1 MSIIL
6 GDQGILKR
14 ARQSANIMYD
24 AEVNTEVG
32 FNSIITQID
41 KVVLEKVEGEIF
53 FSNLTWENGLAKV
66 MISTKTEYNIEYQ
79 INTIEEKWIRIS
91 NNKEI
96 NNLKNNDVVNA
107 RLCNGEKRGEI
118 KSMEIKDTIAPQ
130 VEVELVRKTTN
141 SITIEVKGIDNESG
155 IGGYRFF
162 INEKEVENVEFLAN
176 EYTYKELED
185 GTQYILKVIAKD
197 NAGNESIGKLEEI
210 YTYCATTQCT
220 GPFEETISC
229 ANCKG
234 VGTITSKCTSFG
246 WTYCGHNTNKGT
258 RSSCVNCGTRTST
271 YYFVD
276 FECPVHNVNKS
287 ELVCCCNWSC
297 GEAWGRKQVSSGAI
311 KCSGTSTQK
320 CTNCAGTGK
329 VTTSIQCIH
338 KQSDTHWYCEHGNNQ
353 PANYHEIEQ

>member
-1 MSIIL
+1 M
-6 GDQGILKR
+6 GK
-14 ARQSANIMYD
+14 
-24 AEVNTEVG
+24 
-32 FNSIITQID
+32 
-41 KVVLEKVEGEIF
+41 IF
-53 FSNLTWENGLAKV
+53 CLMG
-66 MISTKTEYNIEYQ
+66 
-79 INTIEEKWIRIS
+79 
-91 NNKEI
+91 
-96 NNLKNNDVVNA
+96 
-107 RLCNGEKRGEI
+107 
-118 KSMEIKDTIAPQ
+118 KSSSGKDTIFKKIRDDKELNLKPIVSYTTRPKRTNETNG
-130 VEVELVRKTTN
+130 VE
-141 SITIEVKGIDNESG
+141 
-155 IGGYRFF
+155 YFF

-258 RSSCVNCGTRTST
+258 RSSSVNCGTRTST